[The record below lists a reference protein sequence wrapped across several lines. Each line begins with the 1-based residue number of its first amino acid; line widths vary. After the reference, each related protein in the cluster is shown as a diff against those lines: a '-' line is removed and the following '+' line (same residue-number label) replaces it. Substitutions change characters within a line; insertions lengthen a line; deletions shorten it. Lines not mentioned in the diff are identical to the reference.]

1 MSASVNRA
9 GRQAPVQTVELPLMG
24 AVRDSQAPVN
34 LVENRWILPLVATA
48 IDRTMQRKE
57 AAILLGLDAGQ
68 MTRQLQGDGHLSALR
83 LGGLPRE
90 FWIALVGE
98 LRSHF
103 KLDDPAERVQQ
114 AVDLI
119 GRGMAALIAETKR

>member
-1 MSASVNRA
+1 MA
-9 GRQAPVQTVELPLMG
+9 VERRSEEVKPLDLPLMG
-24 AVRDSQAPVN
+24 AVKGSQAPVKAGDSG
-34 LVENRWILPLVATA
+34 WILPLIAKA

-68 MTRQLQGDGHLSALR
+68 MTRQLQGDGHLSVLR
-83 LGGLPRE
+83 MGALPRE
-90 FWIALVGE
+90 FWIALIGE
-98 LRSHF
+98 LRAF
-103 KLDDPAERVQQ
+103 YKLDDPAERVQQ

>member
-1 MSASVNRA
+1 MSSVPAPARRA
-9 GRQAPVQTVELPLMG
+9 EVKDVELPLMG
-24 AVRDSQAPVN
+24 AVRGDQAAVN
-34 LVENRWILPLVATA
+34 LIDNRWILPLIGQA

-68 MTRQLQGDGHLSALR
+68 MTRQLQGDGHLSVLR
-83 LGGLPRE
+83 MGALPRE

-98 LRSHF
+98 LKTF
-103 KLDDPAERVQQ
+103 YKLDDPAERVQQ

-119 GRGMAALIAETKR
+119 GKGMAALIAETKR